1 MKLKSKLA
9 NPFITGTL
17 ILTVTGFLNRGIG
30 FFYRIFLSNTIG
42 EEGMGI
48 YQLVFPIVG
57 VCMAVC
63 AFSFQTAI
71 SRYVAAATGKD
82 QSGKQRLILRCG
94 LVLTGFLSCFLAA
107 FVYYFAAPISR
118 YILLEERCTE
128 LLEIVALSLPFSA
141 LHSCG
146 CGYYYGKQKASIPAI
161 SQVVEQV
168 VRVLSVWIIWKVR
181 TEQGMLLT
189 PAGVMAGLLLS
200 EIMSDLFLF
209 FCYFLTE
216 QTVKYKASIMP
227 IMKDILSMAIPLTAN
242 RLLLNILQSFEAIMI
257 PSRLQLFGLTNSAA
271 LSVYGVLTGMAM
283 PFIFFP
289 STLTNSAAVMLLP
302 AVSKAQ
308 SNEQSNTIHYASN
321 LSIHFCLWLGILCTG
336 IFVLFGE
343 DMGMFIFHSE
353 LAGTYIKILGLLC
366 PFLYLTTTLASI
378 LNGIGQTTT
387 VFFQNMIAVTIRL
400 AFVVFLIP
408 RFGITA
414 YLWGTLISEFVLTIL
429 HLASLSHCSNISCRL
444 FQSVLVP
451 LGFTILSGGIAL
463 WVNHI
468 LKQYFPQLSLWILFF
483 CICIMSGIFFLFAI
497 LTIRKKKWLH
507 NK

>member
-1 MKLKSKLA
+1 MKSKSKLA

-17 ILTVTGFLNRGIG
+17 ILTVTGLLNKGIG

-48 YQLVFPIVG
+48 YQLVFPVVG

-63 AFSFQTAI
+63 ALSFQTAI
-71 SRYVAAATGKD
+71 SRYVAAASGTD
-82 QSGKQRLILRCG
+82 QVGKQRLILRCG
-94 LVLTGFLSCFLAA
+94 LVLTGFLSCILAA
-107 FVYYFAAPISR
+107 IVYRFAAPISR

-128 LLEIVALSLPFSA
+128 LLKIVALSLPFSA

-146 CGYYYGKQKASIPAI
+146 CGYYYGKQKASVPAF

-200 EIMSDLFLF
+200 EIISDLFLF

-216 QTVKYKASIMP
+216 QTQRYKASMVP

-257 PSRLQLFGLTNSAA
+257 PSRLQMFGLTNSAA
-271 LSVYGVLTGMAM
+271 LSIYGVLTGMAM

-308 SNEQSNTIHYASN
+308 SSERTNTIHYASN

-336 IFVLFGE
+336 IFLLFGK
-343 DMGMFIFHSE
+343 DMGTFIFHSE

-378 LNGIGQTTT
+378 LNGIGHTTT

-408 RFGITA
+408 HFGITA
-414 YLWGTLISEFVLTIL
+414 YLWGTLISELILAFL
-429 HLASLSHCSNISCRL
+429 HLTSLGKYSNISCPF
-444 FQSVLVP
+444 FQSIFLP
-451 LGFTILSGGIAL
+451 LFFTAISGVAAL
-463 WVNHI
+463 WISHT
-468 LKQYFPQLSLWILFF
+468 LRSHFPQFSLGILFL
-483 CICIMSGIFFLFAI
+483 CICIMSGIFFCFAFF
-497 LTIRKKKWLH
+497 TIYKKKIH
-507 NK
+507 YQ